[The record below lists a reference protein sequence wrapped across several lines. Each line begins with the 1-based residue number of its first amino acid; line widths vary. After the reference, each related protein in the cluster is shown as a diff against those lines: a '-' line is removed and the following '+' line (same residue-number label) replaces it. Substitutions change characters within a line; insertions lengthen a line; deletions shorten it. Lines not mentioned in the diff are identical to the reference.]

1 MGSRCSAVW
10 SAHLFW
16 VQRAIGSNPVTLMWY
31 LSSRKF
37 TRKRLSLPTRD
48 LAPRLDCF
56 PFADLLL
63 RSYRSRN
70 SRPIQTRMK
79 NWRRKNSWIQSR
91 FSQWSMRKAW
101 TIRFPPNSIMNKAWK
116 KRCDSSLHYHSQWR
130 MNEINGMKSERW
142 FPFHQCINEE
152 RTQILWPL
160 SHSLFRNV
168 IIILLYL
175 HWRRTHSQFLGSF
188 SVRRT
193 DLSIWT
199 SSSLSLSQTRRP
211 LSPVS
216 GHRRPRSLGF
226 LLSGIGRVQKRRR
239 RSIEESMSFQG
250 SCGK

>member
-1 MGSRCSAVW
+1 
-10 SAHLFW
+10 
-16 VQRAIGSNPVTLMWY
+16 LMWY
-31 LSSRKF
+31 LSSILESSRE
-37 TRKRLSLPTRD
+37 RGLVCLPVIRRLVSI
-48 LAPRLDCF
+48 AF
-56 PFADLLL
+56 P
-63 RSYRSRN
+63 S
-70 SRPIQTRMK
+70 PIFFFGAIVPEIHVQFKAEFRTDEQRM
-79 NWRRKNSWIQSR
+79 NEWTQDSVSI
-91 FSQWSMRKAW
+91 RKAW
-101 TIRFPPNSIMNKAWK
+101 TIRFPPNEIMNKAWK

-239 RSIEESMSFQG
+239 RSIEECMNYRY